1 MSTESTTKKIL
12 SIDGGGSRGIIP
24 AVILNNIYNDTG
36 VYPTEIFDVFA
47 GTSTGGII
55 ALALSIE
62 VPTSQLVDL
71 YLLKSEL
78 IFADTFW
85 DNLLDV
91 THLFGAKYDNKNLGN
106 IAKDF
111 FADMTLKDIH
121 DRHDGKKIFMVP
133 SFSLNPGGKE
143 GKKENFRPVV
153 YNSCYLK
160 FQDEKLRDIALRTSA
175 APTYLP
181 IVEKEFIDGG
191 VAINHPALSALSFAV
206 SENESEKAKYRF
218 DAPTKKGLS
227 WDIKNTKILS
237 LGCGTSNGSF
247 VTSKK
252 VSKGDWGLWQWR
264 SHIANLMIESNVQC
278 SEYYVRQ
285 LLPKDSYLRLQP
297 DFTDDEPYK
306 EFKDMTLDLD
316 VKDEDLLERIR
327 EATNVYYDR
336 NKDKI
341 MRLLDLD

>member
-1 MSTESTTKKIL
+1 MSQEKSAKKIL
-12 SIDGGGSRGIIP
+12 SIDGGGSRGLIP

-55 ALALSIE
+55 ALALAIG
-62 VPTSQLVDL
+62 VPTSDLVNL
-71 YLLKSEL
+71 YLFKSEQ
-78 IFADTFW
+78 IFADSFW
-85 DNLLDV
+85 DNLMDV
-91 THLFGAKYDNKNLGN
+91 THLFGAKYNNDNLGN

-111 FADMTLKDIH
+111 FGDMTLKDIH
-121 DRHDGKKIFMVP
+121 DKHKGEKIFMVP
-133 SFSLNPGGKE
+133 SFSLNPGGSEKR
-143 GKKENFRPVV
+143 ENFRPVV
-153 YNSCYLK
+153 YNSCYIK

-206 SENESEKAKYRF
+206 SNNESEKAKYRF
-218 DAPTKKGLS
+218 EAPKKKGLS
-227 WDIKNTKILS
+227 WDIKTTKILS

-247 VTSKK
+247 VTPKIIA
-252 VSKGDWGLWQWR
+252 KGDWGLWQWR

-285 LLPKDSYLRLQP
+285 LLPESNYLRLQP
-297 DFTDDEPYK
+297 DFSGDDIYK
-306 EFKDMTLDLD
+306 EFKDTPLDLD
-316 VKDEDLLERIR
+316 VKDVDVLEKLR
-327 EATNVYYDR
+327 EATNAYYEN
-336 NKDKI
+336 NKDEI
-341 MRLLDLD
+341 LRIIED